1 MIKCSII
8 IQAAS
13 IMTIKHTIGI
23 YPGTFDPITNGHID
37 ILLRASKI
45 VDKLIIGISTGYS
58 KTPMFSHNERQ
69 IMIESCIEQYD
80 LGSKIEVQAFDGLLV
95 NFAKSSKAS
104 LIFRGL
110 RAISDF
116 EYEFQMS
123 CMNSRLE
130 PSIDT
135 IFIPASEKNQFIS
148 SKLVKE
154 VASLG
159 GDISSFV
166 TSSVAQRVYKFYAK
180 AK

>member
-1 MIKCSII
+1 
-8 IQAAS
+8 
-13 IMTIKHTIGI
+13 MTAKHTTGI

-37 ILLRASKI
+37 ILLRGSKI
-45 VDKLIIGISTGYS
+45 VDKLIVGISTGYS
-58 KTPMFSHNERQ
+58 KTPMFSDEERLA
-69 IMIESCIEQYD
+69 MIESCVKEHG
-80 LGSKIEVQAFDGLLV
+80 LESKIEVKTFSGLLV
-95 NFAKSSKAS
+95 DFAKSAKAT
-104 LIFRGL
+104 LIIRGL

-130 PSIDT
+130 QEIET

-154 VASLG
+154 IAGLG

-166 TSSVAQRVYKFYAK
+166 TKNVAQRVYKYYNSA
-180 AK
+180 